1 MPNSSESR
9 VQQLGQ
15 QNETIGHHVTSLSSE
30 ETAAIGEK
38 LKQLRGAMRKAEQER
53 ERAKQ
58 TLAIIEKTHDKMKN
72 DPKPY
77 FKHKVKQL
85 YRTAV
90 QDCELESTALQQCL
104 DLIYDVRTT
113 VRNRPRKTGLFS
125 KETSIRR
132 GALMKLLQS
141 SAQTLPLFIPRT
153 RNEKPPPLCGC
164 IPADVNHV
172 AKAGEL
178 VAALIKPN
186 ADVPTTGDESNW
198 ILAEVVQYHPNA
210 GRYDIDDIDESVEAK
225 KRHSLSRRRIVP
237 LPLWRVNPETNP
249 EALFEKDDL
258 ILALYPQTTCFYRG
272 IIGKVP
278 ESAHEDY
285 SILFEDSSYPEG
297 YSPALPVPQRYV
309 IPCKDPVKKK

>member
-1 MPNSSESR
+1 
-9 VQQLGQ
+9 
-15 QNETIGHHVTSLSSE
+15 
-30 ETAAIGEK
+30 
-38 LKQLRGAMRKAEQER
+38 
-53 ERAKQ
+53 
-58 TLAIIEKTHDKMKN
+58 
-72 DPKPY
+72 
-77 FKHKVKQL
+77 
-85 YRTAV
+85 
-90 QDCELESTALQQCL
+90 
-104 DLIYDVRTT
+104 
-113 VRNRPRKTGLFS
+113 
-125 KETSIRR
+125 
-132 GALMKLLQS
+132 MKLLQS
-141 SAQTLPLFIPRT
+141 AAQTLPLFIPRT

-164 IPADVNHV
+164 IPADANHV

-178 VAALIKPN
+178 VAALIKPH

-198 ILAEVVQYHPNA
+198 ILAEVVQYHANA

-225 KRHSLSRRRIVP
+225 KRHSLSKRRIVP